1 MSERKKVSKPNT
13 RDAVETAI
21 DLSKQSK
28 SASWEDLAEG
38 QRIRRWSDP
47 KGENTTPPAP
57 PSCKH

>member
-1 MSERKKVSKPNT
+1 MSERNKVSKPST

-28 SASWEDLAEG
+28 SASWEDLADG

-47 KGENTTPPAP
+47 KSENTAP
-57 PSCKH
+57 TTPSCKH